1 MRSEICQTSTEN
13 KFEGKRM
20 KTRERRGG
28 DQNHQWIFI
37 FCGVSKEYWIPLPI
51 VRQILLIGQFYTMVS
66 EIRLSVHTRYTQIHD
81 LNKSQKGLLSAQYLI
96 LSIGLLSS
104 EMSKLLLLTEMS

>member
-1 MRSEICQTSTEN
+1 
-13 KFEGKRM
+13 
-20 KTRERRGG
+20 
-28 DQNHQWIFI
+28 
-37 FCGVSKEYWIPLPI
+37 
-51 VRQILLIGQFYTMVS
+51 MVS
-66 EIRLSVHTRYTQIHD
+66 EIRLSVHTRYTEIHD